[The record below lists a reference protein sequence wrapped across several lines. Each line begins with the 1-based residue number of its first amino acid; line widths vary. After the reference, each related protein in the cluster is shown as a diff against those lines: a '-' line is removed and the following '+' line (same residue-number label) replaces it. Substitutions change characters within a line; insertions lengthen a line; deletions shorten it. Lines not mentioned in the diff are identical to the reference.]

1 VDTRRWNGGPFPDRG
16 KGGDDFAVLHDI
28 SMEMISGRWRT
39 EQPTAFFVGI
49 SSGKKNR
56 EDLKMKRNGMALL
69 NLFMAIML
77 LGSVPTA
84 SAEETEGIMSIQ
96 SVKMVFDERESNP
109 YATALHLKLVHQTY
123 KDLAAM
129 KKEPAIVVVFM
140 GPSVKL
146 VSKNREGFS
155 QEDYKYLDEIADTV
169 SAMSKDGIKSE
180 ICLTAVKYFK
190 VDPASVLPEIKR
202 VGNGWISSTVYQA
215 QGYSLVPVY

>member
-1 VDTRRWNGGPFPDRG
+1 
-16 KGGDDFAVLHDI
+16 
-28 SMEMISGRWRT
+28 M
-39 EQPTAFFVGI
+39 
-49 SSGKKNR
+49 
-56 EDLKMKRNGMALL
+56 KMKRTGITVL
-69 NLFMAIML
+69 NLFIAFML
-77 LGSVPTA
+77 LGSVPTV
-84 SAEETEGIMSIQ
+84 SAEETEGIMNIK

-109 YATALHLKLVHQTY
+109 HAAALHLKLVHQTY

-155 QEDYKYLDEIADTV
+155 QEDYKYLDEIANTV
-169 SAMSKDGIKSE
+169 TAMSKDGIKSE
-180 ICLTAVKYFK
+180 ICLAAVKYFK

-202 VGNGWISSTVYQA
+202 VGNGWISSTVHQA

>member
-1 VDTRRWNGGPFPDRG
+1 VWTSVCDVFPALQA
-16 KGGDDFAVLHDI
+16 KAV
-28 SMEMISGRWRT
+28 
-39 EQPTAFFVGI
+39 V
-49 SSGKKNR
+49 SSPSCATFQNR
-56 EDLKMKRNGMALL
+56 EDRKMKRTGITVL
-69 NLFMAIML
+69 NLFIAIML
-77 LGSVPTA
+77 LGSVSTA
-84 SAEETEGIMSIQ
+84 SAEETEGIMSIK

-109 YATALHLKLVHQTY
+109 HAAALHLKLVHQTY

-180 ICLTAVKYFK
+180 ICLAAVKYFK

-202 VGNGWISSTVYQA
+202 VGNGWISSTVHQA